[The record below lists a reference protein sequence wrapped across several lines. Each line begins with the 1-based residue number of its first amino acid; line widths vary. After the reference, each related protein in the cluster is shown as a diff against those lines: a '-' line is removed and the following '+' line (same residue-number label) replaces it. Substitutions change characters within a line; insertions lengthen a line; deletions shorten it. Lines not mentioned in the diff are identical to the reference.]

1 MAFYCPV
8 VNYVLPKEMKER
20 VAPSRLTSIAL
31 SGLTV
36 LNYYIKWLTD
46 RSLIKSS
53 IASEVKIIAKAVDAL
68 ISGTND
74 NSINEY
80 PIELLMRRLYGFEQA
95 FNLVYVE
102 KDWKPP
108 RDESSRKGW
117 KSKVNWGLM
126 ELYDL
131 HALEGEVNSL
141 PSVDAEAAS
150 VAETQRRFE
159 NYATQ
164 LNSVTPG
171 PNASFARVIAGGD
184 GN

>member
-1 MAFYCPV
+1 
-8 VNYVLPKEMKER
+8 
-20 VAPSRLTSIAL
+20 
-31 SGLTV
+31 
-36 LNYYIKWLTD
+36 
-46 RSLIKSS
+46 
-53 IASEVKIIAKAVDAL
+53 
-68 ISGTND
+68 
-74 NSINEY
+74 
-80 PIELLMRRLYGFEQA
+80 
-95 FNLVYVE
+95 
-102 KDWKPP
+102 
-108 RDESSRKGW
+108 
-117 KSKVNWGLM
+117 M

-171 PNASFARVIAGGD
+171 PNASFARVIAGAD